1 MGTKTRTPAD
11 RHQIQSQH
19 IHSALPKTV
28 SEYAP
33 MPGTWKLSISNK
45 EKDNRVTSTHSKDSD
60 FLRGTVVCCTLCH
73 VCNIRKINSYF
84 WCI

>member
-11 RHQIQSQH
+11 RHQIQYQH
-19 IHSALPKTV
+19 IHSALPTTV

-45 EKDNRVTSTHSKDSD
+45 EKDNRVTSTHS
-60 FLRGTVVCCTLCH
+60 
-73 VCNIRKINSYF
+73 
-84 WCI
+84 